1 VIVDAGS
8 SLLTFSVGFESREID
23 TIPAPGLMIALD
35 EEDDCVVPV
44 SSIDGLGDA
53 TK

>member
-8 SLLTFSVGFESREID
+8 NLLTFSVGLESREID
-23 TIPAPGLMIALD
+23 TIPESGLVMALD